1 VRAAITSDDYG
12 YVSVVSSGNPFS
24 GFYLFNNQGQSVE
37 DGGGVA
43 YLLNS
48 LVGIDAETL
57 PR

>member
-1 VRAAITSDDYG
+1 
-12 YVSVVSSGNPFS
+12 VSVVSSGDPFS
-24 GFYLFNNQGQSVE
+24 GFYLFNKQGQSVE

-48 LVGIDAETL
+48 LVGINAETL